1 MESISINTD
10 FLYSQFVETLNI
22 WFAKNQRDLP
32 WRHPKNARDAYRV
45 LVSEVMLQQTTVKA
59 VVPYYT
65 RFLERFPDVQTLAN
79 ATIEDVLPFWA
90 GLGYYS
96 RARMLHKCAQVVVEE
111 HDAIF
116 PQELDRVLELP
127 GIGRYTAGAV
137 TSIAFDAKNP
147 IVDANVARVF
157 SRTFLIDG
165 DLKNRVNQTLLW
177 HHATQVVRNCDEQN
191 PPSQTNPA
199 MMELGALICTP
210 KNPKCKSCPVNSF
223 CGAFAT
229 NRQNELPF
237 ITAKRDAV
245 LLHDVCAFA
254 TSTRGGETIV
264 LLRQR
269 AHEAGIWWRGMWELP
284 RTTIAE
290 NETADDALRRLFRD
304 ELQIDNITFGDKI
317 KSLRHGV
324 THHDITLDC
333 YAIGEIEYSNERE
346 NVRWFSWDEIESLAL
361 PSTMKRLLDWL
372 QARVNDAQKSL
383 F

>member
-1 MESISINTD
+1 M
-10 FLYSQFVETLNI
+10 
-22 WFAKNQRDLP
+22 
-32 WRHPKNARDAYRV
+32 
-45 LVSEVMLQQTTVKA
+45 SEVMLQQTTVKA
-59 VVPYYT
+59 VVPFYT

-96 RARMLHKCAQVVVEE
+96 RARMLHKCAQVVVENGGV
-111 HDAIF
+111 F
-116 PQELDRVLELP
+116 PGTLDRVLELP
-127 GIGRYTAGAV
+127 GVGRYTAGAV

-157 SRTFLIDG
+157 SRIFLIDG
-165 DLKNRVNQTLLW
+165 DLKNRANQTMLW
-177 HHATQVVRNCDEQN
+177 HHASEVVQNCDEQN

-199 MMELGALICTP
+199 MMELGALVCTP
-210 KNPKCKSCPVNSF
+210 KNPKCEACPVHQF

-229 NRQNELPF
+229 NRQSELPF
-237 ITAKRDAV
+237 ISAKRDAV
-245 LLHDVCAFA
+245 LLNDVCAFA
-254 TSTRGGETIV
+254 TKSTTSSTRCRDNSENETRV

-269 AHEAGIWWRGMWELP
+269 AHEPGIWWRGMWELP
-284 RTTIAE
+284 RTTIAN
-290 NETADDALRRLFRD
+290 NETAHDALQRLFRD
-304 ELQIDNITFGDKI
+304 ELKIDNTTFGDKI

-333 YAIGEIEYSNERE
+333 YEVHNVEYSNSAET
-346 NVRWFSWDEIESLAL
+346 VRWFSWDEIESLAL

-372 QARVNDAQKSL
+372 QARENDAQGRL